1 MDKRKEPLNR
11 KLPEY
16 EVIQKAASGNILAV
30 NQILDHYRGYI
41 IKKSIRRLKDEY
53 GNTYCYVDETLRQC
67 LENQLVK
74 KIKRYRNFF
83 PF

>member
-53 GNTYCYVDETLRQC
+53 METLT
-67 LENQLVK
+67 VM
-74 KIKRYRNFF
+74 
-83 PF
+83 

>member
-53 GNTYCYVDETLRQC
+53 GNT
-67 LENQLVK
+67 
-74 KIKRYRNFF
+74 
-83 PF
+83 

>member
-30 NQILDHYRGYI
+30 NQILWIHNKEI
-41 IKKSIRRLKDEY
+41 H
-53 GNTYCYVDETLRQC
+53 Q
-67 LENQLVK
+67 
-74 KIKRYRNFF
+74 KIKR
-83 PF
+83 